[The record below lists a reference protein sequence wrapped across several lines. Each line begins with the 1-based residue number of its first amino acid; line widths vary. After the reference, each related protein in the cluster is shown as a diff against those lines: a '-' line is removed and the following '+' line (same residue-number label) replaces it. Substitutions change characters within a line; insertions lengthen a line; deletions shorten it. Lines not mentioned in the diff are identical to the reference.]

1 MEKKPKF
8 LRIND
13 FTIINTDKLLSC
25 RVSDSSFFKDE
36 KGFCVTLK
44 IDGHDLE
51 ILFKTHEETKTF
63 VDIISENIGVTQYSS
78 KTCEICLP

>member
-25 RVSDSSFFKDE
+25 RVSDTRINE
-36 KGFCVTLK
+36 EERFCVTLK
-44 IDGHDLE
+44 CDGYNLE
-51 ILFKTHEETKTF
+51 ILFKTHKETKAF
-63 VDIISENIGVTQYSS
+63 IDIVSENIGVTQYSNKAS
-78 KTCEICLP
+78 ELCLP